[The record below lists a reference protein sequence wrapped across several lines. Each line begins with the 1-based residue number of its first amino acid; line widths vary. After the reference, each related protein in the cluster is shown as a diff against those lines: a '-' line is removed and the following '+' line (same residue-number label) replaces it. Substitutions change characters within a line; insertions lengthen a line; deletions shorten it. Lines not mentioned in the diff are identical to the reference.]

1 MKRSESPGLRAR
13 IPRSFACA
21 AIIYTCFAASAHAK
35 LGENAPEVIK
45 RFGTNYVKENLSI
58 GERYKFRSQN
68 VTVDV
73 TVVDGVSVAETYF
86 SDHPLTE
93 QGEPP
98 NDIVRTV
105 LKTNVP
111 EARWL
116 EINAAPLGAD
126 YALQSSDGIYIATL
140 KYISPQPEKAIW
152 TMTVAKASLLG
163 QLQPAAPPNPSFPN
177 PGITPRASPGVLDRA
192 IQEAKR
198 KDYEAAVK
206 QLTQAIE
213 KNPTDAE
220 SLAERGYNYSLL
232 GDFDKAVSDYRA
244 ALKIR
249 PNDHETEVRLQ
260 SATAMLALRTVPLPT
275 STATPITSLL
285 PSPTAPLA
293 GRREAGGTAS
303 NLIRLIALLGSATL
317 CGIALARAFR
327 RKTLRWIGSAVL
339 ATVFFGFVCLI
350 FIQAVSDQIK
360 RKREETFNRALGAAS
375 TSPLPTITS
384 SPQTPTTPTPV
395 PIVAEAIQRAVLL
408 IAGMSSSN
416 QPVAS
421 GTGFFISGDGQF
433 MTCWH
438 VVAPANIDH
447 LRLIRSD
454 GSECNLEGVLGFS
467 AKNDAI
473 LLKAAVS
480 NADFLRLRPSGAEKP
495 VIGTRILVFGNPGQL
510 RGVWSEG
517 AVSGFV
523 FGGKNLSRDSLR
535 FDAPVAPGSSGSPV
549 VDINK
554 GDVVGIASG
563 AGWML
568 GNFAVPFYQ
577 AAELVDSAHTAT
589 PVPIAQF
596 KTNLEKEK
604 PAIKQQVYDK
614 ELAGDFL
621 EASRLCEEYS
631 SQYPGDVW
639 GTWEHAQISF
649 ALGDYNAANFYTAW
663 LQPAKDPG
671 DDVLGAIQFE
681 TGDLLFWAPAQ
692 RESLKKIAG
701 LLRSDYGVEICRVQM
716 PKEAGLNVREK
727 PDAKSGFL
735 YQFDSDEHVFA
746 KLDRVRNAGGREA
759 VTWRKVLLLP
769 SRDRVHGGEGWV
781 NERYLVP
788 LDLSEN
794 NVDAL
799 RKAAARG
806 DALAEV
812 NLGWLYHEGK
822 GLPKDYNKAAEL
834 YRKAADQGNA
844 VGQAYLASQYA
855 EGKGV
860 PKNYDKALELFHKA
874 IDQGRSQR
882 LQRFRMVP
890 CNLSGSP
897 AAECQ

>member
-1 MKRSESPGLRAR
+1 MKRSESRGVRSR

-21 AIIYTCFAASAHAK
+21 AIIYMCFATSADAK
-35 LGENAPEVIK
+35 LGENTAEVIK
-45 RFGTNYVKENLSI
+45 RFGPNYVKENLSI

-68 VTVDV
+68 VTADV
-73 TVVDGVSVAETYF
+73 TMVDGVSVAETYF
-86 SDHPLTE
+86 SDHPLTK

-98 NDIVRTV
+98 NEIVRAV

-111 EARWL
+111 QAHWH

-126 YALQSSDGIYIATL
+126 YALQSSDGDYIATL
-140 KYISPQPEKAIW
+140 KYSSPQPEKAIW

-163 QLQPAAPPNPSFPN
+163 QLQPVAPSPLFPSPSV
-177 PGITPRASPGVLDRA
+177 TPRGSPGVLDRA

-249 PNDHETEVRLQ
+249 PNDHKTELRLQ
-260 SATAMLALRTVPLPT
+260 SAAAMLALQTVPLAT
-275 STATPITSLL
+275 STATPTSNLL
-285 PSPTAPLA
+285 PSPRRHQWL
-293 GRREAGGTAS
+293 GVKREALPS
-303 NLIRLIALLGSATL
+303 NLIRLIALLGSATVY
-317 CGIALARAFR
+317 GIAVARAFR
-327 RKTLRWIGSAVL
+327 RKTLRWIGAAVL

-360 RKREETFNRALGAAS
+360 RKREETFSRALSAAS
-375 TSPLPTITS
+375 ISPLPTVTS
-384 SPQTPTTPTPV
+384 SPQTPTTPAPV

-480 NADFLRLRPSGAEKP
+480 NADFLKLRPSGADKP
-495 VIGTRILVFGNPGQL
+495 AIGTRILVFGNPGQL

-568 GNFAVPFYQ
+568 GNFAVPFYH
-577 AAELVDSAHTAT
+577 AAELVDGAHAAT

-596 KTNLEKEK
+596 KTNLENDK
-604 PAIKQQVYDK
+604 PAIKEQVYDK
-614 ELAGDFL
+614 ERAGDFL

-692 RESLKKIAG
+692 RESLKKIAAS
-701 LLRSDYGVEICRVQM
+701 LRSDYGVEICRVQM
-716 PKEAGLNVREK
+716 PKQAGLNVRER
-727 PDAKSGFL
+727 PDAKSGVL

-759 VTWRKVLLLP
+759 VTWRRVLLLP
-769 SRDRVHGGEGWV
+769 SRNRIHGGEGWI
-781 NERYLVP
+781 NERYVLP

-799 RKAAARG
+799 QKAAARG

-822 GLPKDYNKAAEL
+822 GVPKDYNKAAEL
-834 YRKAADQGNA
+834 YQKAAEQGNA

-860 PKNYDKALELFHKA
+860 PKKL
-874 IDQGRSQR
+874 
-882 LQRFRMVP
+882 
-890 CNLSGSP
+890 
-897 AAECQ
+897 